1 MLLLVGLLIVVA
13 LVVCSRPLPDQPRHR
28 SERAVRATTED

>member
-13 LVVCSRPLPDQPRHR
+13 LVVCSKPLPAQPRHR
-28 SERAVRATTED
+28 SERTSRAVAKD